1 MTFLFFILF
10 SVFAF
15 GIIML
20 LSIVRGV
27 SSFIFGKQTAYNTS
41 SGNNGSRKQNT
52 SSSYSDSSQSSEK
65 PAKVFSKEEG
75 EYVSYE
81 EIKE

>member
-1 MTFLFFILF
+1 MTLILCLI
-10 SVFAF
+10 FAILIF
-15 GIIML
+15 GVMLL

-27 SSFIFGKQTAYNTS
+27 SSFIFGKSSAYSGSSSGHGSSSRKSSAYNPFGGQET
-41 SGNNGSRKQNT
+41 K
-52 SSSYSDSSQSSEK
+52 
-65 PAKVFSKEEG
+65 KVFSKDEG